1 MDSQNYMLQMVK
13 TTLMLLHNMCYIVLH
28 MTCL

>member
-1 MDSQNYMLQMVK
+1 MDSQNDMLQMVK
-13 TTLMLLHNMCYIVLH
+13 TTLMLLHNMFYIVLD

>member
-1 MDSQNYMLQMVK
+1 MDSKNDMLQMVK
-13 TTLMLLHNMCYIVLH
+13 PSLMLLHNMCYIVLD